1 MDFSRD
7 VGYGKCCEPTSLVME
22 SLKIK
27 NIFYFFLKKSKK
39 PKTFALGKMRSKVT
53 EELEDNTLEVKWMMI
68 KKNVLGKNKEI
79 EKHTDWF
86 SCSVTAFFTD

>member
-1 MDFSRD
+1 MLWTNISSN
-7 VGYGKCCEPTSLVME
+7 GKF
-22 SLKIK
+22 K
-27 NIFYFFLKKSKK
+27 NKKYILFFFFKSKK
-39 PKTFALGKMRSKVT
+39 TKTFALGKMRSKVT